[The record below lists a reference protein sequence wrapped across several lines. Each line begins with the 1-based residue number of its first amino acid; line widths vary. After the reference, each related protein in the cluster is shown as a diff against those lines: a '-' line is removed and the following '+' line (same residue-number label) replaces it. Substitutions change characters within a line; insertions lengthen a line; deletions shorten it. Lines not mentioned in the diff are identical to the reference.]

1 MQKVLQ
7 KFDAKPSPGR
17 SPRCDME
24 RRESPAA
31 DERPRLAV
39 SPVAQQ
45 AWNVNSMCFWTE

>member
-7 KFDAKPSPGR
+7 KFDAKPR

-24 RRESPAA
+24 KRESP
-31 DERPRLAV
+31 DEGQRLAV

-45 AWNVNSMCFWTE
+45 ARHGTASDVLLFCLSS